1 MKVTEVLSELRGL
14 PVDDLKT
21 KATELDEQLF
31 RLRIQKAIGQTEA
44 GHKMRPVRRQV
55 ARVKTVLR
63 EKGVKA

>member
-1 MKVTEVLSELRGL
+1 MKVTQALTELRGL
-14 PVDDLKT
+14 PVDDLQT
-21 KATELDEQLF
+21 KATELDEQVF

-44 GHKMRPVRRQV
+44 GHKMRPLRRQL

>member
-1 MKVTEVLSELRGL
+1 MKTSEVLSELRGL

-21 KATELDEQLF
+21 RATELDEQVF

-44 GHKMRPVRRQV
+44 GHKMRPLRRQL

>member
-1 MKVTEVLSELRGL
+1 MKTNEVLSELRGL

-21 KATELDEQLF
+21 RATELDEQVF

-44 GHKMRPVRRQV
+44 GHKMRPLRRKL